1 MALRDALMVGLAGL
15 YAYPRSAAFR
25 VVERMAT
32 AGALDEK
39 GVFVHA
45 LGDGNAMDAK
55 VWTSGVGGEVPDE
68 VKEALVHFYKDLA
81 RQYRLKRELRETV
94 DGRLSDLM
102 EIEKKKGKNRETEET
117 AQDVACQSTTWRPR
131 MRSATWERASAR
143 CLAVDFRGVEE
154 KKVVASVS
162 SRRWRVLRE
171 IEKVGKPGGGIEGT
185 GWGITAEHLDDQS
198 SDCRGARALASL
210 ALWRVVA
217 RGAGRC
223 GGFLDRT
230 SVGRAPRRVRKP
242 SG

>member
-1 MALRDALMVGLAGL
+1 MSLHLSCSVFSEGVVCEEHLGTQRMALRDALMVGLDGL
-15 YAYPRSAAFR
+15 SGCPRSAAFR

-45 LGDGNAMDAK
+45 LGDRNAMDAK
-55 VWTSGVGGEVPDE
+55 AWTSGVGGEVPNE

-81 RQYRLKRELRETV
+81 RRYRLKRELRETV

-143 CLAVDFRGVEE
+143 SSAVDCEG
-154 KKVVASVS
+154 
-162 SRRWRVLRE
+162 SRR
-171 IEKVGKPGGGIEGT
+171 
-185 GWGITAEHLDDQS
+185 
-198 SDCRGARALASL
+198 
-210 ALWRVVA
+210 
-217 RGAGRC
+217 
-223 GGFLDRT
+223 
-230 SVGRAPRRVRKP
+230 RK
-242 SG
+242 S